1 MSSIYEQVKE
11 ETNTFLVERGFPKI
25 TEEHEI
31 LIKGQ
36 IEALGDP
43 NHQLRK
49 LLGKLMLY
57 ISVLRI

>member
-25 TEEHEI
+25 TGEHET

-36 IEALGDP
+36 IIALGDP
-43 NHQLRK
+43 EHQLRK
-49 LLGKLMLY
+49 LLCK
-57 ISVLRI
+57 S